1 MHTSYNIWSRKAGE
15 RKLGPREKD
24 RPCRGRTTRR
34 CESIAGMDSLPLP
47 DLYLID
53 SRKLLKEVHRIRQ
66 LALAIPPSV
75 EAHSAQ
81 QTVLDALW
89 RARERHA
96 GNSQGAGTD
105 TQRVRRQGE
114 GADRSFAARSGRSKG
129 HIVGSGHSSP
139 TRNPTG
145 AAPAGRIRRRPPR
158 TSESSP

>member
-1 MHTSYNIWSRKAGE
+1 MHTSYNIWSRKVAV
-15 RKLGPREKD
+15 KNSSPEKKQGA
-24 RPCRGRTTRR
+24 RVGRTPPL

-89 RARERHA
+89 RTGERH
-96 GNSQGAGTD
+96 GGDSQSSGSN

-114 GADRSFAARSGRSKG
+114 GADRSFTARSGGSQG
-129 HIVGSGHSSP
+129 HIVEIRAKFSYKAPRSARP
-139 TRNPTG
+139 LR
-145 AAPAGRIRRRPPR
+145 AASRRRPL
-158 TSESSP
+158 ELEGA